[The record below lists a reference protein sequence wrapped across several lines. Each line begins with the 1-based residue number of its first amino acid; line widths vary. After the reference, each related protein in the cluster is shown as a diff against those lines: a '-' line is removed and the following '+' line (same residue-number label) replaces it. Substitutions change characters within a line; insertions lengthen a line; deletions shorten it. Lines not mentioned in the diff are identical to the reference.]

1 MAGSV
6 RRLDVGR
13 KRKKGVMGTYFPT
26 IQQLEAWT
34 WCIKNNI
41 RISYKPQTTGASP
54 KCWHITIIIGPYKKG
69 EKLNVSP
76 DCYKAGECQEQ
87 MYKTCEYYYEKY
99 RN

>member
-1 MAGSV
+1 MGKLKYGKSNKLPHYSPSNEENDAYLYCV
-6 RRLDVGR
+6 R
-13 KRKKGVMGTYFPT
+13 
-26 IQQLEAWT
+26 
-34 WCIKNNI
+34 NNI